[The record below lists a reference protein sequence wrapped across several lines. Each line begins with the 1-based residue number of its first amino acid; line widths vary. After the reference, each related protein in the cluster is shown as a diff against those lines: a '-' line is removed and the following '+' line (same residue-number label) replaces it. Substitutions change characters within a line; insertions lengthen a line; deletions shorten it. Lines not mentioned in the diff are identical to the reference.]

1 MEEVD
6 GLLKQLRAASIAQ
19 REPLKQALIV
29 LAGGSNGVRVREHL
43 ESAKRGELLEVQ
55 WEIEEVIDATAPKVA
70 APPKPVVEEP
80 VPEVPDPNKPLTSK
94 DLTLIYDDPR
104 GLVLH
109 KTKLGPERWF
119 ATQFDQ
125 RSGQPQTFEL
135 QQQEIT
141 QLKQQLAGSPHWV
154 IGGGGLLAPGAAPA
168 AAGPAARPPGR

>member
-6 GLLKQLRAASIAQ
+6 RLLALLRSGSSAGREAA
-19 REPLKQALIV
+19 KQAL
-29 LAGGSNGVRVREHL
+29 LALAAGETGKRVREHL
-43 ESAKRGELLEVQ
+43 ESCKRGELLEVQ
-55 WEIEEVIDATAPKVA
+55 WEIEEIVEATAPKVDP
-70 APPKPVVEEP
+70 PPKPAVKEEP
-80 VPEVPDPNKPLTSK
+80 KPEVPDPNKPLTSK

-119 ATQFDQ
+119 ATQFDP

-135 QQQEIT
+135 VAEEIV

-154 IGGGGLLAPGAAPA
+154 IGGGGLAAPA
-168 AAGPAARPPGR
+168 APAPARPPAR